1 MTAQDYQS
9 LHTYPTSIESLQQQL
24 PASQSAPNLTILLVD
39 DITENLELLEETL
52 SEHGYS
58 VLMANGGYE
67 ALDLLRMVSVD
78 VIVAD
83 AMMPRMDGFQLCKT
97 VKEIEAYAHIP
108 YIIYTGD
115 YVDQEDVAFAKK
127 LGADRYVMKT
137 GGFESLIQAVNE
149 VTQQYHGFHSPV
161 PTSRPAQIDH
171 HAFLEHHNAVLIRKL
186 EQKMLELEMYAET
199 LARKNRAL
207 EESEARYRS
216 LIEHAGIAIY
226 VLDRATGK
234 VIDVNKQGIALLGYA
249 KRELKELPHFSL
261 FPLLDREAM
270 VNRILHTTEY
280 LVMETQLQTFHN
292 EVLDVEVGVAPI
304 DQPHDERLVLFVR
317 DVTEQKKMKEQ
328 MLQVEKMS
336 LMGRLVSGIAHEI
349 RNPLSATTLHLQY
362 LLQKFGADFSEYDS
376 LEAAFE
382 GAQRIQQVIDR
393 TLSLARP
400 TPPILK
406 PEQVNDIVERTL
418 WFVKIAI
425 QQKQLT
431 IKTRLGKHLPPIIVD
446 AKQIQ
451 QAMLNI
457 VQNAI
462 DVSMANGIIEITT
475 YVEHDVRGLLGDK
488 RDANKPS
495 VVVAVRDYGCGIPEE
510 QSKHLFEPFRTT
522 KPGGTGLGL
531 TLTKYILDRHGA
543 HIAVLPADGPSP
555 SDPDLLEQAGERQS
569 RAGSG
574 TIVYLI
580 FPVSNNK
587 GGPLDVQSE
596 RTDSR

>member
-1 MTAQDYQS
+1 MAAQDYQS
-9 LHTYPTSIESLQQQL
+9 LVTHPTSIGSLPPQL
-24 PASQSAPNLTILLVD
+24 SDSQNARNLTILLVD

-52 SEHGYS
+52 SEYGYS
-58 VLMANGGYE
+58 VLKANGGYE
-67 ALDLLRMVSVD
+67 ALDLLRLVSVD
-78 VIVAD
+78 IIVAD

-97 VKEIEAYAHIP
+97 VKGIEAYTHIP

-115 YVDQEDVAFAKK
+115 YIDKEDVAFAQK

-137 GGFESLIQAVNE
+137 GGLEPLIQTVNE
-149 VTQQYHGFHSPV
+149 IAQHYYGFQSLE

-171 HAFLEHHNAVLIRKL
+171 HAFLEYHNAVLIRKL

-216 LIEHAGIAIY
+216 LVEHAGIAIY
-226 VLDRATGK
+226 VLDRETGK

-249 KRELKELPHFSL
+249 KRELKELPHF
-261 FPLLDREAM
+261 PLLDREAM
-270 VNRILHTTEY
+270 VNKILHTTEY
-280 LVMETQLQTFHN
+280 LVTEAQLRTFHN
-292 EVLDVEVGVAPI
+292 EVLDVKVGVAPI
-304 DQPHDERLVLFVR
+304 DQPHDERLVLFVQ

-336 LMGRLVSGIAHEI
+336 LLGHLVSGIAHEI

-362 LLQKFGADFSEYDS
+362 LLQKFASDFSEYDS
-376 LEAAFE
+376 LKAAFE
-382 GAQRIQQVIDR
+382 GAQRIQQVIDK

-418 WFVKIAI
+418 WFVKMAI
-425 QQKQLT
+425 QQKQLK
-431 IKTRLGKHLPPIIVD
+431 IKTKLGENLPPIIVD

-462 DVSMANGIIEITT
+462 DASIENGVIEITT
-475 YVEHDVRGLLGDK
+475 CVEHNVRSLLGDK
-488 RDANKPS
+488 RDTKDKSS
-495 VVVAVRDYGCGIPEE
+495 VVVAVRDHGCGIPEE
-510 QSKHLFEPFRTT
+510 QAKHLFEPFRTT
-522 KPGGTGLGL
+522 KPAGTGLGL

-543 HIAVLPADGPSP
+543 HIVVLPADGPPSP
-555 SDPDLLEQAGERQS
+555 DPNLSGRASERRSWAG
-569 RAGSG
+569 GG

-580 FPVSNNK
+580 FPLSNNT
-587 GGPLDVQSE
+587 GGLSDVQGK